1 MNLAR
6 SLDLRLFVIQKIK
19 FNIISWLTSPS
30 RQNFPTIVL
39 KLKNEK
45 ISPFK
50 IFGLKLYRRNPS
62 KCDDLILYWTKV
74 RTQDIIVNI
83 HVVFLFL
90 CLYC

>member
-1 MNLAR
+1 MAYIPFTTKLSHN
-6 SLDLRLFVIQKIK
+6 SLK
-19 FNIISWLTSPS
+19 T
-30 RQNFPTIVL
+30 
-39 KLKNEK
+39 KNDK

-90 CLYC
+90 CLYCWGTAASHIILPSGRNI